1 MTAIRALSSAGP
13 DNRRAVALAAAAL
26 LMSVGLTP
34 PALAQAIW
42 VSIPPQ
48 VEMVERIA
56 GGKLE
61 VGVLVQPGQS
71 PATYEPTPKQMA
83 AIADARLLVTV
94 GVAFEKVFVDRLRE
108 VAPQLTIVDGTR
120 GIELQPMEGGHD
132 HGAEAAGGGRLDPHF
147 WLDPLLVRTHA
158 ATICDALCRLVPN
171 KCNELQANLT
181 IYQAALESAHQRIA
195 ARLAPVKGKEIFV
208 FHPAYGYFTR
218 RYGLLQTAVEVDGKE
233 PTARHLAEL
242 IEHAREAEVRA
253 LFIQPQFSG
262 STPMAVADAVGCML
276 VDLDPLAEDH
286 LAYLE
291 RMAKRVA
298 YYAH

>member
-1 MTAIRALSSAGP
+1 MTVIKAASSAGP
-13 DNRRAVALAAAAL
+13 DGRVSRAAVTVLMLAAAAA
-26 LMSVGLTP
+26 ST
-34 PALAQAIW
+34 ADAQAIW

-48 VEMVERIA
+48 VEMVEMVA
-56 GGKLE
+56 GGRLE
-61 VGVLVQPGQS
+61 IGVLVPPGSS

-83 AIADARLLVTV
+83 AIAEARLWVRV
-94 GVAFEKVFVDRLRE
+94 GVAFEEAFVDRLQD
-108 VAPQLTIVDGTR
+108 VAPRLEIVDGTR
-120 GIELQPMEGGHD
+120 GIELQPMAHTHGGAV
-132 HGAEAAGGGRLDPHF
+132 GTLDPHF

-158 ATICDALCRLVPN
+158 ANICDALCRLVPD
-171 KCNELQANLT
+171 KCGDVQANLT
-181 IYQAALESAHQRIA
+181 IYQTALEAAHQRIA
-195 ARLAPVKGKEIFV
+195 AQLAPVEGKEIFV

-218 RYGLLQTAVEVDGKE
+218 RYGLHQVAVEADGKE
-233 PTARHLAEL
+233 PTARRLGEL
-242 IEHAREAEVRA
+242 IEKAQQAEVRA

-291 RMAKRVA
+291 RMAKRIA